1 MMFYRYMNP
10 DLIHILNFLLNYSQT
25 STNTTQKKH
34 INTHSRNQFFEPNV
48 SILTY
53 QRKGCDWYVV
63 TLFLQDFQRSS
74 FPNPTWRKKKQ
85 ASDRKR
91 YSEADCESWEFWLL
105 GIDADGHVFGTDMMV
120 F

>member
-1 MMFYRYMNP
+1 MDESSGVHPIRITITTHVMMMFYRYMNP

-53 QRKGCDWYVV
+53 QRKGCD
-63 TLFLQDFQRSS
+63 
-74 FPNPTWRKKKQ
+74 
-85 ASDRKR
+85 
-91 YSEADCESWEFWLL
+91 
-105 GIDADGHVFGTDMMV
+105 
-120 F
+120 